1 MKHVNMLRRVAEER
15 VNLSD
20 VALKM
25 TKEEMEKLKA
35 DLETAKKT
43 VAEAQ
48 STASKTFDNEEMSGI
63 EKYVDKALKFENMG
77 FKHCFKAL
85 AVAKVTLEMPIP
97 FKQLEVEPFKSD
109 PEDL

>member
-1 MKHVNMLRRVAEER
+1 MKHVNLLRRVVEKW

-35 DLETAKKT
+35 DLEVAKKAA
-43 VAEAQ
+43 VEAQ
-48 STASKTFDNEEMSGI
+48 SMASKTFDDEEMSAI
-63 EKYVDKALKFENMG
+63 EKYVDEALKFENRG

-85 AVAKVTLEMPIP
+85 AAAKLTLEMPIL
-97 FKQLEVEPFKSD
+97 FKQLEVEPLESD